1 MARIHEMR
9 VSAPRL
15 AVSTFSMPKKSSSSA
30 GSAAIQGDLWSA
42 RAQDW
47 ADVQELVQRP
57 LYTSILQEVM
67 QGSHIDLLD
76 VGCGS
81 GLFTAMAAAA
91 SRVSGIDAAGAL
103 LAIAKRRTP
112 QADFRVGEMEELPFD
127 SRTFEVVTG
136 INSFQFAA
144 HPMNAILEAR
154 RVGAPKARLIIATWG
169 QMEECDT
176 AAYFDALSP
185 PDADSGAPGPFA
197 LSADGALAAL
207 AEKAGLAPQ
216 DLHAVECPFI

>member
-1 MARIHEMR
+1 MANYQAAEAAGFSGIVANPAR
-9 VSAPRL
+9 VLADADYAFGTALWFWMTPRSAVGVCHTA
-15 AVSTFSMPKKSSSSA
+15 AV
-30 GSAAIQGDLWSA
+30 QGDLWSA

-47 ADVQELVQRP
+47 ADVQELTQRP

-67 QGSHIDLLD
+67 QGPHTNLLD

-112 QADFRVGEMEELPFD
+112 QAEFRVGDMEALPYD
-127 SRTFEVVTG
+127 SRTFDLVTG

-144 HPMNAILEAR
+144 NPVNALAEAR
-154 RVGAPKARLIIATWG
+154 RVG
-169 QMEECDT
+169 Q
-176 AAYFDALSP
+176 
-185 PDADSGAPGPFA
+185 
-197 LSADGALAAL
+197 
-207 AEKAGLAPQ
+207 AGLVCWALGP
-216 DLHAVECPFI
+216 DGGMRHLGLF